1 MSGRLAAIAAAVLL
15 IGGAL
20 AIAAPA
26 AAVAKPGKIRAC
38 VDKRGPDKGAM
49 RFAGKGRCNKG
60 ERKLTWNKR
69 GEPGA
74 TGDTG
79 AQGPAGTGATDLLA
93 LIEQQASTI
102 ETLQSQLA
110 VLGTR
115 MAAVCSQVATLT
127 TRADALRS
135 VIAGIGLDGVIPV
148 GLVLDVPGLPPPLS
162 AFSCP

>member
-1 MSGRLAAIAAAVLL
+1 
-15 IGGAL
+15 
-20 AIAAPA
+20 
-26 AAVAKPGKIRAC
+26 
-38 VDKRGPDKGAM
+38 M
-49 RFAGKGRCNKG
+49 RFAGRGKCKKG
-60 ERKLTWNKR
+60 ERRLTWNKR
-69 GEPGA
+69 GKQGP

-79 AQGPAGTGATDLLA
+79 AQGPAGTGAADLLA

-102 ETLQSQLA
+102 ESLRSQLG
-110 VLGTR
+110 VLGAQ